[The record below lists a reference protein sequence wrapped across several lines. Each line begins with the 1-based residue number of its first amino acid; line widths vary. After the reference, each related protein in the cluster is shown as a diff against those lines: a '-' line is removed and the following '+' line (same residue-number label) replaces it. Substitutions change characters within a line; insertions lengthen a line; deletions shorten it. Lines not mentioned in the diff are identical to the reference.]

1 MNIKIVTDSCCDLP
15 KDMLNQVEIVPLTIS
30 IDGKHYKDGVDLS
43 RDEFYT
49 RLAGCKKLPGTAS
62 PSPGDFLEKFDGA
75 GKVFIVT
82 ISSNLSS
89 TFNTAVIAKDLYCE
103 QFSDRLVY
111 IFDSLNA
118 SVGQGLVVLKLR
130 ELIQKNLTD
139 AKIVQSLLEYI
150 KGIKTFFVL
159 ENIENLVNSGR
170 VNRILGKIISV
181 LNIKFIMGNTPEG
194 EIELF
199 EKVRGSHRVFNK
211 LLDLICKHGS
221 NFEDKILGI
230 AHGNCLQKAK
240 QFKEEVEKRY
250 NFKEIIIT
258 QIGPTIAAYASEG
271 ALLISF

>member
-49 RLAGCKKLPGTAS
+49 RLAGCK
-62 PSPGDFLEKFDGA
+62 
-75 GKVFIVT
+75 
-82 ISSNLSS
+82 NL
-89 TFNTAVIAKDLYCE
+89 
-103 QFSDRLVY
+103 
-111 IFDSLNA
+111 
-118 SVGQGLVVLKLR
+118 
-130 ELIQKNLTD
+130 
-139 AKIVQSLLEYI
+139 
-150 KGIKTFFVL
+150 
-159 ENIENLVNSGR
+159 
-170 VNRILGKIISV
+170 